1 MQSVERFLMRI
12 RIISPSTP
20 FWPSISGR
28 QAAGT
33 CEIACD
39 AMHFHRGRS
48 RDELD
53 GRIRLKEFGMLQ
65 ILRRAG
71 RPLVLKFSAA

>member
-1 MQSVERFLMRI
+1 
-12 RIISPSTP
+12 
-20 FWPSISGR
+20 
-28 QAAGT
+28 
-33 CEIACD
+33 
-39 AMHFHRGRS
+39 MHCHRGRS